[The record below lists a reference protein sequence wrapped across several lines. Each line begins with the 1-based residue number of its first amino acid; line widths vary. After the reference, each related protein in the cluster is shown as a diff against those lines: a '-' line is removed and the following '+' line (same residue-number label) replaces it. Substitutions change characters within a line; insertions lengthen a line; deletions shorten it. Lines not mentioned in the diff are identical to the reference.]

1 MKQIENPDL
10 LTMKPAELEEFA
22 ESWRTNLESGTMDKR
37 KAVFRQLIDN
47 AVFDGE
53 QLELV
58 PNIATLTGTRV
69 KVASPRGFEP
79 LLPP

>member
-1 MKQIENPDL
+1 MSDADL
-10 LTMKPAELEEFA
+10 AEFA
-22 ESWRTNLESGTMDKR
+22 DQWRTSLQAGTMDKR
-37 KAVFRQLIDN
+37 KAVFRQFIES

-53 QLELV
+53 ELEIVSNLTSLV
-58 PNIATLTGTRV
+58 GTGV